1 MRITSNGFEFD
12 NPTHHS
18 TTLTKSSNSLTEN
31 AKRFDFTIDYSG
43 TSLNGNQTQLLT
55 ITNNKCDA
63 KDSIVANIM
72 SNHPNVFLNP
82 HNIGSGSFSLMI
94 RNFGP
99 TVSNNL
105 DISILIVT

>member
-12 NPTHHS
+12 NLTHHS
-18 TTLTKSSNSLTEN
+18 TTLTKSSTSLTEN

-43 TSLNGNQTQLLT
+43 SNLNGNQTQTLT

-63 KDSIVANIM
+63 KDCIVANIM

-82 HNIGSGSFSLMI
+82 YNKFLEQVIYLKYI
-94 RNFGP
+94 DK
-99 TVSNNL
+99 VS
-105 DISILIVT
+105 

>member
-12 NPTHHS
+12 LMTHHS
-18 TTLTKSSNSLTEN
+18 TTLTKSSSSLTEN
-31 AKRFDFTIDYSG
+31 SKRFDFTIDYSG
-43 TSLNGNQTQLLT
+43 SNLNGNQTQLLT
-55 ITNNKCDA
+55 ITNNKCNA
-63 KDSIVANIM
+63 KDNILANVM
-72 SNHPNVFLNP
+72 SNHPNVFLNV
-82 HNIGSGSFSLMI
+82 HNISSGSFSLMI

>member
-12 NPTHHS
+12 SPVHHS
-18 TTLTKSSNSLTEN
+18 TTLTKSSSSLTEN

-43 TSLNGNQTQLLT
+43 SNLNGNQTQTIT
-55 ITNNKCDA
+55 ITNSKCDS
-63 KDSIVANIM
+63 KDSIIANVM

-82 HNIGSGSFSLMI
+82 CNITSGSFSIFI